1 MALPQLASDWRRLT
15 PPPKIGGGRRAA
27 CDCSAGSQ
35 VVLQRMQHGAL
46 APPPTGLG
54 RVCACG
60 GVPYK
65 SPAQACWARARPQPA
80 GRRAPLLGRFGIGA
94 VPLLNLLHKTV
105 DAPVSLYFRSSG
117 VAFQRQLFNI

>member
-46 APPPTGLG
+46 APPPRAWVG
-54 RVCACG
+54 CAPVEASRINPLHRHVG
-60 GVPYK
+60 PGH
-65 SPAQACWARARPQPA
+65 ARSPQPVVH
-80 GRRAPLLGRFGIGA
+80 RFWGA
-94 VPLLNLLHKTV
+94 
-105 DAPVSLYFRSSG
+105 
-117 VAFQRQLFNI
+117 